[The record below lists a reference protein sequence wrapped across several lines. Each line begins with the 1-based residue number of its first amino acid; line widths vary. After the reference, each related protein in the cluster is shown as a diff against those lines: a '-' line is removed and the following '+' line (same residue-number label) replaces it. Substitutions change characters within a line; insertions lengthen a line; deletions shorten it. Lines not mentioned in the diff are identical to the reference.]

1 MMNGNKVMN
10 MTMVKVEIQDRN
22 KFQVNKDVNL
32 QCTSCVV
39 VTAYIPVLSL
49 L

>member
-10 MTMVKVEIQDRN
+10 MTTVKVEIQDRN
-22 KFQVNKDVNL
+22 RFQVNKDVKL
-32 QCTSCVV
+32 QCTSCIA
-39 VTAYIPVLSL
+39 VTAYVPVLSL